1 MDEFFARHEK
11 VALMFSGGKDSLACL
26 AMARPYWDRLTVV
39 WINAGNP
46 YPETVELM
54 ESIRQLVPKFVEVRG
69 DQKEF
74 IATHGHPVD
83 ILPLSMTP
91 MGRLIRRV
99 DGPKV
104 CAYTD
109 CCRANM
115 WTPAARYLAGQRFTG
130 AIRGDKNSDVQRP
143 PVKSGDTVNG
153 VEMLFPLESMTDEM
167 VLALVECLLPSYG
180 RGIKTSLDCMN
191 CTAYLHHNKERI
203 AELKTTYP
211 EVHAEVIEVLN
222 AVRNEVAGQY
232 IDITS
237 IVLGLE

>member
-26 AMARPYWDRLTVV
+26 AVTRPYWDRLTVV
-39 WINAGNP
+39 WVNPGNP

-54 ESIRQLVPKFVEVRG
+54 ASISKLVPKFVEVRG

-83 ILPLSMTP
+83 VLPMNMTS
-91 MGRLIRRV
+91 MGRLVRRV

-109 CCRANM
+109 CCKANM
-115 WTPAARYLAGQRFTG
+115 WIPAARYLAGQRFTG
-130 AIRGDKNSDVQRP
+130 VIRGDKNTDEQRS
-143 PVKSGDTVNG
+143 PVRSGDMVNG
-153 VEMLFPLESMTDEM
+153 AEMLFPLENMTDEM
-167 VLALVECLLPSYG
+167 VVSLVSCLLPSYG

-191 CTAYLHHNKERI
+191 CTAYLRHNMERI
-203 AELKTTYP
+203 KELKTTYP
-211 EVHAEVIEVLN
+211 EVHAEIVEVLRE
-222 AVRNEVAGQY
+222 VRKEVAGGY
-232 IDITS
+232 IDMNS
-237 IVLGLE
+237 VVLGLE